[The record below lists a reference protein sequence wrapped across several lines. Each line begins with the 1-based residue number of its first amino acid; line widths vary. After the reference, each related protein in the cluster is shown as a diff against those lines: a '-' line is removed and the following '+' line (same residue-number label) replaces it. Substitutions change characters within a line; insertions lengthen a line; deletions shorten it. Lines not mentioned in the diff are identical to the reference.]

1 MVNKFFK
8 FLLGMAILFL
18 IYYVSFFILKVTQIK
33 LPPAILG
40 LILFAWGL
48 SVGVIKEEW
57 IKIAVDF
64 MLKNMPVLFVPFIVG
79 IVLYKSVLT
88 DNIIA
93 ICLVVL
99 LSTTLTIV
107 GTGLFVENGIKLLRL
122 HKIKKQKGQNND

>member
-1 MVNKFFK
+1 
-8 FLLGMAILFL
+8 MAILFL

-40 LILFAWGL
+40 LMLFAWGL

-57 IKIAVDF
+57 VKVAVDF

-88 DNIIA
+88 DNIVA

-107 GTGLFVENGIKLLRL
+107 GTGLFVEYGIKLLRL
-122 HKIKKQKGQNND
+122 HKMKKQKGRNND

>member
-1 MVNKFFK
+1 
-8 FLLGMAILFL
+8 MAILFL

-40 LILFAWGL
+40 LVLFAWGL

-57 IKIAVDF
+57 IKTAVDF

-107 GTGLFVENGIKLLRL
+107 GTGLFVEYGIKLLRL
-122 HKIKKQKGQNND
+122 HKMKKQRGHNND

>member
-1 MVNKFFK
+1 
-8 FLLGMAILFL
+8 MAILFL
-18 IYYVSFFILKVTQIK
+18 IYYVSFIILKVSQIK

-40 LILFAWGL
+40 LVLFAWAL

-57 IKIAVDF
+57 IKTAVDF

-79 IVLYKSVLT
+79 IVLYKSVLAE
-88 DNIIA
+88 NIVA

-107 GTGLFVENGIKLLRL
+107 GTGLFVEYGIKLLRL
-122 HKIKKQKGQNND
+122 HKMKKQKGHNND